1 MDATPSTVPQIEGV
15 PAGLTAVPIGAG
27 QATGVPP
34 GLTPI
39 PIPGNDNSQQNP
51 SGPPPPPGDD
61 STMGGYLK
69 NQVNDFGVGFGHGVA
84 KTAAGIGHIL
94 SKIDPSTGQLARVV
108 APGVVQNVQT
118 MANEPNANAD
128 QSAGE
133 FMEDATEFLLGD
145 EALKGLSF
153 AEKLKKVA
161 PAIKVLQENPTA
173 RKALASA
180 MKTGALSGAQTLA
193 KTGGDVKAATE
204 SAIGGAA
211 AGGLLTAGAGK
222 LGEAIAARAPQA
234 EQVGN
239 ETMVRAQGEPTEG
252 VAKANQ
258 AAGQNVISDT
268 AKAAAQQNLTPIV
281 DVPAAVAKVS
291 SFGDAADEVEK
302 AAKKGYDTLNQDTN
316 GEFGV
321 VRDEIRTAT
330 SDIRKAVSP
339 DIRDEAQIRLDNA
352 TSRMNELFDNSEGK
366 VDRQDWQDA
375 NTAWR
380 NAKTLR
386 QVHDAVEST
395 FDTDAGFSQRSGTY
409 RGFNGNMLRAKL
421 NRLTQTVG
429 EPELNRVIGRSN
441 LDNLRKVAELTR
453 TNSDRAKFG
462 GAVQNVSNWIVNH
475 VTSAGVGALAGHALH
490 GLPGGIVGAA
500 GTEAA
505 YMAARKIMQM
515 VATNPKF
522 GQQLT
527 FAVESGARPENY
539 APLLGQMVRDA
550 EQPNP
555 EN

>member
-1 MDATPSTVPQIEGV
+1 MGLTSTIPQIEGV
-15 PAGLTAVPIGAG
+15 PAGLTAVPLGAG
-27 QATGVPP
+27 QVEGVPP
-34 GLTPI
+34 GLTPV
-39 PIPGNDNSQQNP
+39 PLNPEQGNDSPPANP
-51 SGPPPPPGDD
+51 SGD
-61 STMGGYLK
+61 SGASGYLE

-84 KTAAGIGHIL
+84 KTMAGVGHIL
-94 SKIDPSTGQLARVV
+94 NKIDPSTGQLAKAV
-108 APGVVQNVQT
+108 APGVVQNVQNL
-118 MANEPNANAD
+118 ANEPNQNAD

-193 KTGGDVKAATE
+193 KTGGDVKAAAE
-204 SAIGGAA
+204 SAAGGAA
-211 AGGLLTAGAGK
+211 AGGLLTAGASK

-234 EQVGN
+234 EQVGG
-239 ETMVRAQGEPTEG
+239 ETMIPSQGEPAEG
-252 VAKANQ
+252 VTKANQ

-268 AKAAAQQNLTPIV
+268 AKSAAQQNLTPIV
-281 DVPAAVAKVS
+281 DVPATVAKVN
-291 SFGDAADEVEK
+291 SFGDAADEVDK
-302 AAKKGYDTLNQDTN
+302 AAKAGYDKLNQATG
-316 GEFGV
+316 GEFNV
-321 VRDEIRTAT
+321 VRGEIKTAT
-330 SDIRKAVSP
+330 ADMRKAVSP
-339 DIRDEAQIRLDNA
+339 DIRDAAQIRLDNA
-352 TSRMNELFDNSEGK
+352 TSRMNELFDDSDGK
-366 VDRQDWQDA
+366 IDRKDWQDA
-375 NTAWR
+375 NDAWR

-409 RGFNGNMLRAKL
+409 RGFNGNMLRQKL
-421 NRLTQTVG
+421 NRLTQTIG
-429 EPELNRVIGRSN
+429 EPELNRVIGRQN

-453 TNSDRAKFG
+453 TNGDRARFG

-475 VTSAGVGALAGHALH
+475 VTSAAVGGVAGHALH

-500 GTEAA
+500 STEAA
-505 YMAARKIMQM
+505 YMAARKVMQM
-515 VATNPKF
+515 LATDPKF

-550 EQPNP
+550 EQPAP